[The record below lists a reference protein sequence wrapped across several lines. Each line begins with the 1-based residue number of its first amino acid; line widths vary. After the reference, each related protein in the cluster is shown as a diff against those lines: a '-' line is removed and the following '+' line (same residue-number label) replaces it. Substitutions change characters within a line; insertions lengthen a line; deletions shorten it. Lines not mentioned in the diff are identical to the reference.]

1 MSLDVYLEV
10 EEPVEVRGSGIRTE
24 GSTLEITREQWDT
37 LHPGIAPFSI
47 GAFVPMQPT
56 ESNRVFSA
64 NITHNLGK
72 MAENAGIFRALW
84 RPEELGLT
92 KAKELIPLLREGIS
106 RLESNPD
113 LFRKDNSSN
122 GWGTYEQLLNF
133 CIGYLRACENWPEAT
148 IRVWR

>member
-10 EEPVEVRGSGIRTE
+10 EEPVEVRGSGIFIRTE

-37 LHPGIAPFSI
+37 MNPGIEPL
-47 GAFVPMQPT
+47 MLQPT
-56 ESNRVFSA
+56 ESNCVFSA

-72 MAENAGIFRALW
+72 MAKSAGIYQALW

-92 KAKELIPLLREGIS
+92 KAKELIPLLREGVS

-113 LFRKDNSSN
+113 LFRKDNPSN

-133 CIGYLRACENWPEAT
+133 CTGYLGACENWSEAT